1 MDLEGDAGVLSDSVS
16 QKLGPGWSEGM
27 SQGSNAKAVEDAYL
41 EDLAL
46 QRRRDRELGDRQELL
61 LDRLENLI
69 TGLEAAGVFLVQA
82 QSKAAIEKY
91 LNRKADRRIMT
102 VPNGRKAGWKK
113 T

>member
-1 MDLEGDAGVLSDSVS
+1 
-16 QKLGPGWSEGM
+16 M

-46 QRRRDRELGDRQELL
+46 QKRRDRELGDRQELL